1 MPSPPYISLLFLSG
15 CETAAAIPDAED
27 GVHGQRT
34 VAARRDQGQIPVA
47 DLHPDLSP
55 HVRRS
60 PGPAVHREGRARRRR
75 AALPVQRGRPRQP
88 HRRGHGEVRAR
99 MQDGQL
105 QGSRWLNQDSL
116 CWLRHAKKL
125 LP

>member
-1 MPSPPYISLLFLSG
+1 MQSSPYISLLFLSG

-55 HVRRS
+55 PTFVVPPAPLFIVRDGLGGEE
-60 PGPAVHREGRARRRR
+60 PHYPCDEVDPASATEEDMDKCELVCKTVSFRE
-75 AALPVQRGRPRQP
+75 VV
-88 HRRGHGEVRAR
+88 E
-99 MQDGQL
+99 
-105 QGSRWLNQDSL
+105 S
-116 CWLRHAKKL
+116 
-125 LP
+125 